1 MFDLPVPVYTGNLE
15 STSMESYMSAT
26 VSPRPA
32 LYGTLVWLAGA
43 TAIGL
48 TGVLGTL
55 RFGPQLLALVLTV
68 AAVFVSSRVA
78 VVRDSVDALPLQALV
93 GIHAARFIGIAFL
106 ILGARGELSPLF
118 AERAGWGDVTTAAIA
133 VALLLIGLAKVPRR
147 VLLAWNVLGI
157 LDLIVAVGTATF
169 LVVRGDVP
177 GVTPLLG
184 LPLILVPIF
193 AVPLL
198 FVAHVA
204 LFRRLRAPT
213 K

>member
-1 MFDLPVPVYTGNLE
+1 
-15 STSMESYMSAT
+15 MSAT

-48 TGVLGTL
+48 TGVLGTQ
-55 RFGPQLLALVLTV
+55 RFGPPLLALALTI

-78 VVRDSVDALPLQALV
+78 VVRESVDSLPLQALV
-93 GIHAARFIGIAFL
+93 GIHAVRFIGIVFL

-133 VALLLIGLAKVPRR
+133 IVLVLIGLGKVPRG
-147 VLLAWNVLGI
+147 VLFAWNVFGM
-157 LDLIVAVGTATF
+157 LDLLVAVGTATF
-169 LVVRGDVP
+169 LVARGDIP
-177 GVTPLLG
+177 GVQPLLS

-198 FVAHVA
+198 FATHVA

-213 K
+213 Q